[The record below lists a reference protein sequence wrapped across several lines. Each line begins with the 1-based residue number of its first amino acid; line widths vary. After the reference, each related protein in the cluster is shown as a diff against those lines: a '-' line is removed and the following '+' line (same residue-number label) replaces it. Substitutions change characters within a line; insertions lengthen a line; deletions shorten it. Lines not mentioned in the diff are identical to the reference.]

1 MATGVGRVGSPLGG
15 ANPKITCC
23 DPSGKR
29 LPPRASAILP
39 GLAGRLGLRLGTPEP
54 ASLTFSTETP
64 KVGEVRRRDPGGMGG
79 SGVFS
84 DPWPGGDGLRRCRSS
99 GSSTAP
105 GPSPHSGWS
114 PAFQVLRVPRGG
126 RPRVLPTPF
135 PGGGALLCVCAPSP
149 GRPGLSRV
157 ASCGDPLSDRVARVP
172 STLLLC
178 GPSCSSPVHICLWCG
193 LRTCLYMG
201 SWTRPAYSCL
211 SSKVCARLGGAFS
224 VAPREQFLKS
234 VTRKDQLQLFQ

>member
-1 MATGVGRVGSPLGG
+1 MDCDSVLLNQPPLPSVQRHRRWERSRGEIR
-15 ANPKITCC
+15 AVWA
-23 DPSGKR
+23 DPGCSR
-29 LPPRASAILP
+29 TP
-39 GLAGRLGLRLGTPEP
+39 GLAEMGSDAAAPQVARLLRAPRRIP
-54 ASLTFSTETP
+54 AGVRLTF
-64 KVGEVRRRDPGGMGG
+64 
-79 SGVFS
+79 
-84 DPWPGGDGLRRCRSS
+84 L
-99 GSSTAP
+99 
-105 GPSPHSGWS
+105 
-114 PAFQVLRVPRGG
+114 VLRVPRGG

-157 ASCGDPLSDRVARVP
+157 ASCRDPLSDRVARVP

-193 LRTCLYMG
+193 LRTCLYLG

>member
-29 LPPRASAILP
+29 LPPRASAVLP

-114 PAFQVLRVPRGG
+114 PSCFPGPSGSARGAAAGPPDTLSGRGSSSLRVRAVAWPARALPGRVLR
-126 RPRVLPTPF
+126 
-135 PGGGALLCVCAPSP
+135 
-149 GRPGLSRV
+149 
-157 ASCGDPLSDRVARVP
+157 
-172 STLLLC
+172 
-178 GPSCSSPVHICLWCG
+178 GPP
-193 LRTCLYMG
+193 
-201 SWTRPAYSCL
+201 
-211 SSKVCARLGGAFS
+211 
-224 VAPREQFLKS
+224 
-234 VTRKDQLQLFQ
+234 